1 MKKILSVVLVV
12 MVLAMKVP
20 AFSVERKNK
29 LFVYNSSYDL
39 MRGDLWDYIK
49 DQQILLDLE
58 SYPRNFIVI
67 GLGNTNQ
74 SYSIGEM
81 MATGTVGLP
90 RFLWISPQYPNK
102 AVEVYDRQFPFAAI
116 AVCNPKGAIRWEE
129 TEGEIHKILSDR
141 IEAEGVKVAAL
152 KMKGTLLDVQFH
164 VSTHIPKGGI
174 GTLHGTHDKGKKGKA
189 FRMEGPSEWE
199 LNGLYLYAQEL
210 QLMASTDGQPIR
222 IHGYESN
229 SKKGGYIDFARIDKL
244 SVRVYPIEDLKL
256 FQNDLWIEDV
266 KWNEG
271 RIEIIVV
278 NDGRMNVK
286 HVTVQILFPEQETWK
301 VTIGRLEPSSKRFI
315 EFIPSPHL
323 PEGKGWVVVD
333 PDDEIK
339 ERRED
344 NNRLRLPIRA
354 VKPAGESHR

>member
-1 MKKILSVVLVV
+1 MKKILLISLVIMVLV
-12 MVLAMKVP
+12 MKLP
-20 AFSVERKNK
+20 AFPAERKSA

-39 MRGDLWDYIK
+39 MRGDLWNYIK

-58 SYPRNFIVI
+58 TYPKNFVVI

-102 AVEVYDRQFPFAAI
+102 AVQIWDREFPFAAI
-116 AVCNPKGAIRWEE
+116 AVCNPKGVIQWEE
-129 TEGEIHKILSDR
+129 TGGDIHKTLSDR

-152 KMKGTLLDVQFH
+152 KMRGTLVDVQFH
-164 VSTHIPKGGI
+164 VSSNIPKEGM
-174 GTLHGTHDKGKKGKA
+174 GTSRGTRHEGEKEKA
-189 FRMEGPSEWE
+189 FRIEGPSEWE
-199 LNGLYLYAQEL
+199 LNGLYVYSQEL

-222 IHGYESN
+222 LHGYESS
-229 SKKGGYIDFARIDKL
+229 SKRGGHIDWARIDRL
-244 SVRVYPIEDLKL
+244 FVRLYPLEDVTL
-256 FQNDLWIEDV
+256 FQNDLFIEDV
-266 KWNEG
+266 KWSGG
-271 RIEIIVV
+271 RIEITVV

-286 HVTVQILFPEQETWK
+286 HVTVKTLFPEMETWT
-301 VTIGRLEPSSKRFI
+301 VTIDRIEPMSKRFI
-315 EFIPSPHL
+315 EFFPSAHFSG
-323 PEGKGWVVVD
+323 GKGWVVVD

-344 NNRLRLPIRA
+344 NNRFPW
-354 VKPAGESHR
+354 PAGVIRSTGESQR